1 MERIQLFK
9 FQKLNFRFLLFASVL
24 FFLMGAVYA
33 INATINGFRSDFPGD
48 WMSVIFIFQG
58 ILYLIWAR
66 DIRRKTR
73 FFIECNE
80 KEFKYLTAK
89 SKSLNCIAIADMEK
103 LKMDGIEIY
112 IQAKGVEHLIRLE
125 FIEWQELNRVK
136 VLIKDLQES
145 LTVDKQ

>member
-1 MERIQLFK
+1 MEKVQLFK
-9 FQKLNFRFLLFASVL
+9 FNKISFRFLLGAAIF
-24 FFLMGAVYA
+24 FFLIGAVHATNA
-33 INATINGFRSDFPGD
+33 IINGFKFDFPGD

-58 ILYLIWAR
+58 ILYLIWVR

-80 KEFKYLTAK
+80 KEFKYLTPK
-89 SKSLNCIAIADMEK
+89 SKNLRCIDIADLEK

-136 VLIKDLQES
+136 ALIKDLQES
-145 LTVDKQ
+145 LAVDKQ